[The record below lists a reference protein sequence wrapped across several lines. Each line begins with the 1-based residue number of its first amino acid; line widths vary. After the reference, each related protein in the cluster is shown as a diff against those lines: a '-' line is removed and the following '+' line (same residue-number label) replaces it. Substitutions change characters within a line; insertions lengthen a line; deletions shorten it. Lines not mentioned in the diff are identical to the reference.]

1 MEGAG
6 VSIEG
11 AGDGGIVRVG
21 VGAGAGTT
29 CTGGASSVIGTTVAD
44 PGIISGVV
52 DRDSLTGSGR
62 NVIEASDQLI
72 NGLMRLSQLY
82 PRTRSQ
88 GESKHVTKKSMY
100 WTSPEGNRSNN
111 RSIRLMIEEEPSR
124 YRTRTGSTV
133 ETLTI

>member
-1 MEGAG
+1 MRDTSGGVEKGRGPEASGISMEGAG

-11 AGDGGIVRVG
+11 AGDGGIVGVG

-72 NGLMRLSQLY
+72 NGLMRLS
-82 PRTRSQ
+82 PDRK
-88 GESKHVTKKSMY
+88 E
-100 WTSPEGNRSNN
+100 NRD
-111 RSIRLMIEEEPSR
+111 
-124 YRTRTGSTV
+124 V
-133 ETLTI
+133 